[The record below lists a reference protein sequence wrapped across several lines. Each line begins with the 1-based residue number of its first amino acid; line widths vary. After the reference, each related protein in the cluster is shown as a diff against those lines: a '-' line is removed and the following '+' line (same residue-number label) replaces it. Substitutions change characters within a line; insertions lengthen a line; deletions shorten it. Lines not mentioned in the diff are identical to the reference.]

1 MNKYTELN
9 TKQQAEVNALP
20 LHFAF
25 NGKQFT
31 EMLTK
36 VGLTMDNY
44 KGKLFK
50 GFGGAIYLKT
60 DSKLINDTFTK
71 HYTERTE
78 AIAEDTTGKGYMLD
92 MFTYELANHEYC
104 ITYDLTETLDSLGL
118 TIEEVNANKLMLGA
132 LREAKKIVL
141 SYDNS

>member
-25 NGKQFT
+25 NDKQFK
-31 EMLTK
+31 ELLTK

-44 KGKLFK
+44 KDKLFK

-71 HYTERTE
+71 HSAECE
-78 AIAEDTTGKGYMLD
+78 AAIKADTTGKGYMLD
-92 MFTYELANHEYC
+92 MFIYELANHEYC

-118 TIEEVNANKLMLGA
+118 TIEEVNANPIMLGA
-132 LREAKKIVL
+132 LRAAKKQYL
-141 SYDNS
+141 SEVY